1 MRHPLSVVVITLNA
15 ARSLDAC
22 LASVAFADELLVVD
36 SGSHDDTETIARRYG
51 ARVLQQ
57 TWLGFGRQKQ
67 FAVSVAAHDWVLCLD
82 ADEQVSPA
90 LRAAITTELACEPP
104 RARLF
109 EFARCN
115 RFMGRWLR
123 HGEGYPDWSARLF
136 RRDAARWSDSP
147 VHERVLSEASPVRI
161 PGDLLHDSAETLS
174 RYWAKQAR
182 YSDLQAQDLRLRGWF
197 ANSLSMLF
205 SPLVR
210 FIRFYFVR
218 LGFLDGL
225 PGLIHIVIGCASSAA
240 KYRKALARSAL

>member
-1 MRHPLSVVVITLNA
+1 M
-15 ARSLDAC
+15 
-22 LASVAFADELLVVD
+22 
-36 SGSHDDTETIARRYG
+36 
-51 ARVLQQ
+51 
-57 TWLGFGRQKQ
+57 
-67 FAVSVAAHDWVLCLD
+67 
-82 ADEQVSPA
+82 
-90 LRAAITTELACEPP
+90 
-104 RARLF
+104 
-109 EFARCN
+109 
-115 RFMGRWLR
+115 
-123 HGEGYPDWSARLF
+123 
-136 RRDAARWSDSP
+136 
-147 VHERVLSEASPVRI
+147 RI